1 MSKQIN
7 LYAYTIENE
16 DVSRPYSDFA
26 EKFHQKLE
34 ISTTIRQRYYEV
46 NSETHEVDV
55 LSQSAPMDGNRVYGA
70 LMRVI
75 PSKEMP
81 GLPSDYLDKDEIS
94 FSELE
99 GAGVETGK
107 MSCKDLY
114 YFVLDNHHL
123 VTTMPVSRI
132 SRFRAFVNF
141 FLSTELTGKP
151 YQFSIMIMQPE
162 NIQLQELRKIEFSSV
177 LQQVPSNTQQE
188 TTGFHVFNMATDILK
203 HLLGE
208 EEIAPLLE
216 KEILTA
222 NLVVKFND
230 KGKKKMN
237 EDDVKRAMSA
247 VVTNL
252 SDNPDVKFSTKDNRS
267 IKAGETVLRRTVD
280 IDTAKNDL
288 PNETDLRQQM
298 LAFLQDIQEETR

>member
-1 MSKQIN
+1 MSKPVN
-7 LYAYTIENE
+7 LYAYIIENE

-26 EKFHQKLE
+26 EKFHEKLGNS
-34 ISTTIRQRYYEV
+34 ITIRQRYYEV

-55 LSQSAPMDGNRVYGA
+55 LSQSARMDNNCVYGA

-81 GLPSDYLDKDEIS
+81 GLPADYLDKQEIS

-141 FLSTELTGKP
+141 FLGTESTGKP
-151 YQFSIMIMQPE
+151 YQFSVMIMQPE
-162 NIQLQELRKIEFSSV
+162 NIQLQELRKIEFSGIK
-177 LQQVPSNTQQE
+177 QQVIQDTPPES
-188 TTGFHVFNMATDILK
+188 TGFQVFNMATEILK
-203 HLLGE
+203 KLLGE

-237 EDDVKRAMSA
+237 EDDVKRALSA
-247 VVTNL
+247 VVSNL
-252 SDNPDVKFSTKDNRS
+252 NDNPDVKFSTKDNRS

-280 IDTAKNDL
+280 IDTAENDL
-288 PNETDLRQQM
+288 LNETDLRQQM
-298 LAFLQDIQEETR
+298 LAFLHDIQEKTR